1 MIVQRI
7 PLAGYMRLRVQAAQ
21 RALEAAE
28 RRRKLAANIA
38 PETPG
43 PGADAGGGKRT
54 RPMKDITVN
63 ETPTCKTP
71 NPKHIKNTEC
81 ATTPAVDPKQQ
92 TPVVNT
98 PNQQTP
104 VVNTPNKKLFAT
116 PAKGGT
122 SQYNMPGM
130 QLGQCNYSGM
140 WGPGA

>member
-1 MIVQRI
+1 
-7 PLAGYMRLRVQAAQ
+7 MRLRVQAAQ